1 MAASRGGGKQSGQD
15 VQNNEP
21 SLRPLVSV
29 GVPVPVDVWNQI
41 LNKEICLGNGEE
53 ISVSRVYEFLPPPPK
68 SNRGNGGKG
77 IRSPIMAIS
86 FPFQLS
92 GEGDAN
98 ELIDGMSQRISEAMR
113 GFPPFQLTLGKV
125 DCVPGVGGGW
135 SVVVEAAE
143 NAQLAQMREKLS
155 MLLATQ
161 SSSSSTL
168 FATPVETG
176 FVARL
181 VVHHAPSIRCRM
193 LPYAAVC

>member
-1 MAASRGGGKQSGQD
+1 
-15 VQNNEP
+15 
-21 SLRPLVSV
+21 
-29 GVPVPVDVWNQI
+29 
-41 LNKEICLGNGEE
+41 
-53 ISVSRVYEFLPPPPK
+53 
-68 SNRGNGGKG
+68 
-77 IRSPIMAIS
+77 MAIS

-92 GEGDAN
+92 GEEDAN

-181 VVHHAPSIRCRM
+181 VVHHAPFIR
-193 LPYAAVC
+193 